1 MYLCKTSKVSAE
13 KRALAWLRKLIHPYC
28 WGTSDRFK
36 ESFSQ
41 TSKAQILNFFLCL
54 RLGLPKRFLRTPKT
68 QDFMQHF
75 IGYHI
80 LYFQACGRRKT
91 PETLVLI
98 DIDCHSRGS
107 WEGAV
112 QCVEWLRCNGFPG
125 LFWCRSTNGRGIHAY
140 LVVRKHHIDDVMLER
155 GLAESGAVA
164 PVPASRSGL
173 GHRTDRDQR

>member
-36 ESFSQ
+36 EGFSQ

-54 RLGLPKRFLRTPKT
+54 RLGIVQAVPADAQDPGLHVAFHRVSHPLLPGVRK
-68 QDFMQHF
+68 
-75 IGYHI
+75 
-80 LYFQACGRRKT
+80 RKT

-107 WEGAV
+107 FEGAV
-112 QCVEWLRCNGFPG
+112 RCVEWLRRNGFPG

-140 LVVRKHHIDDVMLER
+140 LVVRKLHL
-155 GLAESGAVA
+155 
-164 PVPASRSGL
+164 
-173 GHRTDRDQR
+173 